1 MHTNPVYSPP
11 AHVPEETGRTKQEW
25 DERPPLPLFVFK
37 FVRGGYG
44 GDLGGELPPC
54 MCGAYLL
61 YIRGILF
68 ILVLYVRR
76 ISPVYIR
83 RIFPVYSGYI
93 VYFSF
98 VSAGSIFCIFGVY

>member
-37 FVRGGYG
+37 FVREGYG

-68 ILVLYVRR
+68 ILVLCLRGLSSVY
-76 ISPVYIR
+76 SVYIDCTL
-83 RIFPVYSGYI
+83 IFPIHIGLI
-93 VYFSF
+93 
-98 VSAGSIFCIFGVY
+98 CIRYG